1 MNHTLINS
9 NIKKAKLFDTQISL
23 IDINV
28 ENNHIAVC
36 SENNLKVLNTI
47 TDDLKLYIRVQD
59 IITALHLSHHDSNV
73 LIAFS
78 NVVYMIDITSKKYI
92 YKIVKPECCKILSLN
107 LSKDNKYILAS
118 GIEMFVTLWSIKKPK
133 PIRLFG
139 AMSDIIEYD
148 CLIDTIP
155 FEMACYAKNYVDKT
169 FAQFTCDDKYNI
181 AFCATFQNVTEI
193 RLAIVS
199 IDGLLLN
206 QKFTTMFEIDYSNIF
221 HISSKKQLFFS
232 IKNIPYLQVMN
243 IENLDVAEIQHSNKN
258 NLICFSKNGEYVFHI
273 EEYTNDITVYE
284 LQY

>member
-1 MNHTLINS
+1 MNNTLI
-9 NIKKAKLFDTQISL
+9 KTKLFDTQISL
-23 IDINV
+23 IDINI

-36 SENNLKVLNTI
+36 SENKLKVLNTI
-47 TDDLKLYIRVQD
+47 TDDLTLYIKVKYT
-59 IITALHLSHHDSNV
+59 ITAVHISHDASKV

-78 NVVYMIDITSKKYI
+78 NVIYIIDILSNKYI
-92 YKIVKPECCKILSLN
+92 YKIVEPECCKILSLN

-169 FAQFTCDDKYNI
+169 FAQFTCDDNYNI
-181 AFCATFQNVTEI
+181 VFCATFQNVTEI
-193 RLAIVS
+193 RLGIVS
-199 IDGLLLN
+199 IDGVLFN

-221 HISSKKQLFFS
+221 HMSSKKQLFFS
-232 IKNIPYLQVMN
+232 IKNNSYLQLVN
-243 IENLDVAEIQHSNKN
+243 VENLDFVEIQHIDNTNKN
-258 NLICFSKNGEYVFHI
+258 NWISFSKNGQYIFYI
-273 EEYTNDITVYE
+273 EEYTNDIKVYE
-284 LQY
+284 L